1 MNEMKLWYV
10 RSAEKWEE
18 SLPIGNGSLGAMIKG
33 GTDEEILGLNEES
46 LWSGYYKDKNN
57 PGAAAQ
63 LEEVR
68 RLIFA
73 GKNKEA
79 ERLIQKSMLGEFN
92 ESYLPLG
99 SLSLRF
105 SYEGETAAADYRR
118 ELDIDHACARV
129 AYSCCGTHYE
139 REYFASYPARA
150 ICIRLKADRS
160 AMDFTMSFASE
171 LEHTCEAKK
180 GGLEIAGRCPEHV
193 DPSYIP
199 LREDSVVQG
208 TRGESVYGS
217 CPHSG
222 MRRPCGKYRGQDPC
236 KRRIRLCPHS
246 VGGKGAGLTRKC
258 FLRLF
263 EGGAYPG
270 L

>member
-99 SLSLRF
+99 LSL
-105 SYEGETAAADYRR
+105 
-118 ELDIDHACARV
+118 IH
-129 AYSCCGTHYE
+129 
-139 REYFASYPARA
+139 
-150 ICIRLKADRS
+150 I
-160 AMDFTMSFASE
+160 
-171 LEHTCEAKK
+171 
-180 GGLEIAGRCPEHV
+180 
-193 DPSYIP
+193 
-199 LREDSVVQG
+199 
-208 TRGESVYGS
+208 
-217 CPHSG
+217 
-222 MRRPCGKYRGQDPC
+222 
-236 KRRIRLCPHS
+236 
-246 VGGKGAGLTRKC
+246 
-258 FLRLF
+258 
-263 EGGAYPG
+263 
-270 L
+270 

>member
-129 AYSCCGTHYE
+129 AYSCCGTQ
-139 REYFASYPARA
+139 AR
-150 ICIRLKADRS
+150 
-160 AMDFTMSFASE
+160 
-171 LEHTCEAKK
+171 
-180 GGLEIAGRCPEHV
+180 
-193 DPSYIP
+193 
-199 LREDSVVQG
+199 
-208 TRGESVYGS
+208 
-217 CPHSG
+217 
-222 MRRPCGKYRGQDPC
+222 
-236 KRRIRLCPHS
+236 
-246 VGGKGAGLTRKC
+246 
-258 FLRLF
+258 
-263 EGGAYPG
+263 
-270 L
+270 